1 MNIKQLNEKLE
12 RLLEDEV
19 TDELLSFSSHDE
31 LIHSEGDYDDYLC
44 ESPEKG
50 YCVTSITYEYNEPQ
64 INYQTEWYPTKED
77 AIKAYK
83 SELGIED

>member
-1 MNIKQLNEKLE
+1 MDIRQLNERLE
-12 RLLEDEV
+12 RLLEGEV

-50 YCVTSITYEYNEPQ
+50 YCVTSITYEYSEPQ
-64 INYQTEWYPTKED
+64 INYQTGWYPTKED